1 VTLNDFYEAAG
12 KIVLFIAAVAL
23 AAWLGRTA
31 WLAIRNRKRR

>member
-23 AAWLGRTA
+23 AAGVARA
-31 WLAIRNRKRR
+31 GWLAIRNRKRR